1 MSTVQTIK
9 ITLVMLLEKCRIYYK
24 KVISQ
29 RIYSYF
35 HRQAVVIELLKE
47 EILRRGKD
55 VNGYIIDGFPRTSKQ
70 ASQFVK
76 EIKDVDAV
84 IYLYS
89 KVNEMISRV
98 RQKKE
103 CVKQDEDI
111 KNEIFDYI
119 RDVKNGTIKFST
131 KIHKVMNDIKL
142 CQY

>member
-1 MSTVQTIK
+1 M
-9 ITLVMLLEKCRIYYK
+9 
-24 KVISQ
+24 
-29 RIYSYF
+29 
-35 HRQAVVIELLKE
+35 
-47 EILRRGKD
+47 LRRGRSAK
-55 VNGYIIDGFPRTSKQ
+55 GYIIDGFPRTSKQ

-98 RQKKE
+98 RQKKD

-119 RDVKNGTIKFST
+119 RDVKNGTVKLST
-131 KIHKVMNDIKL
+131 KIHKVSN
-142 CQY
+142 